1 MVILETTVF
10 TKVVQALMPDDEYRL
25 LQNHLTEFPEAGDLI
40 KGSGGLRK
48 IRWKLEGRGKR
59 GGVRVIY
66 YWAVTD
72 DQIFML
78 FAYAKNEQEDLTKD
92 QLSVLKKLVESE
104 FKQ

>member
-1 MVILETTVF
+1 MIILETTVF
-10 TKVVQALMPDDEYRL
+10 TKIVQVLMPDDEYRL
-25 LQNHLTEFPEAGDLI
+25 LQNHLIEFPEAGDLI

>member
-1 MVILETTVF
+1 MIILETTVF
-10 TKVVQALMPDDEYRL
+10 TKIVQVLMPDDEYRL
-25 LQNHLTEFPEAGDLI
+25 LQNHLIEFPEAGDLI

-104 FKQ
+104 FRK